1 MNREHRE
8 SLSHLFRM
16 EWETIDV
23 LSDGDEAKRESMEYR
38 MNSHKVK
45 MGVTEI
51 VNWCRNRIDNIGCC
65 KDSPSVKQEGEHLL
79 HFIKTLLH
87 KHFDS
92 DDYDWKNRQ
101 EYLKETVDGLDR
113 LLTEVI
119 DRLDAGEISTE
130 RNVLEPSTYFVE
142 NNLLDDEE
150 DDEEQEWR
158 RVKSE
163 ERRKFLQEERKK
175 EQQAEEERRNNL
187 TDKERELEEQER
199 QARTRATRR
208 RSRKEEN

>member
-79 HFIKTLLH
+79 HFIKSLLSLH
-87 KHFDS
+87 
-92 DDYDWKNRQ
+92 
-101 EYLKETVDGLDR
+101 LDR
-113 LLTEVI
+113 DSEEQKTTLFELDYLLTKVT

-150 DDEEQEWR
+150 QEWR
-158 RVKSE
+158 RAKSE
-163 ERRKFLQEERKK
+163 EGRKFLQEERKK
-175 EQQAEEERRNNL
+175 EQQAEEERRNDL
-187 TDKERELEEQER
+187 TDEERELEEQER

-208 RSRKEEN
+208 RSRKEEK

>member
-16 EWETIDV
+16 EWDTIDV

-51 VNWCRNRIDNIGCC
+51 VHWWRNRRDNIGCC

-130 RNVLEPSTYFVE
+130 RNPDYYSNHTTYFVE
-142 NNLLDDEE
+142 DNLL

>member
-1 MNREHRE
+1 MNREHKD
-8 SLSHLFRM
+8 SLSFSRM
-16 EWETIDV
+16 GIGDTIDI
-23 LSDGDEAKRESMEYR
+23 LSGGDATERKGMEYR
-38 MNSHKVK
+38 INSHKIK
-45 MGVTEI
+45 IGVTEI
-51 VNWCRNRIDNIGCC
+51 VNWCQNRIDNIGCC

-175 EQQAEEERRNNL
+175 EQQAEDERRNNL

>member
-1 MNREHRE
+1 MNREHKD
-8 SLSHLFRM
+8 SLSFSRM
-16 EWETIDV
+16 GIGDTIDI
-23 LSDGDEAKRESMEYR
+23 LSGGDATERKGMEYR
-38 MNSHKVK
+38 INSHKIK
-45 MGVTEI
+45 IGVTEI
-51 VNWCRNRIDNIGCC
+51 VNWCQNRIDNIGCC

>member
-79 HFIKTLLH
+79 HFIKTLLS
-87 KHFDS
+87 KHLDHDS
-92 DDYDWKNRQ
+92 EEQKTTLFELDY
-101 EYLKETVDGLDR
+101 
-113 LLTEVI
+113 LLTKVT

-130 RNVLEPSTYFVE
+130 RNPDYYSNHTTYFVE
-142 NNLLDDEE
+142 DNLL

-158 RVKSE
+158 RAKSE
-163 ERRKFLQEERKK
+163 EGRKFLQEERKK
-175 EQQAEEERRNNL
+175 EQQAEKEREEERRNNL
-187 TDKERELEEQER
+187 TDEERELEEQER

>member
-1 MNREHRE
+1 MNREHKD
-8 SLSHLFRM
+8 SLSFSRM
-16 EWETIDV
+16 GIGDTIDI
-23 LSDGDEAKRESMEYR
+23 LSGGDETERKGMEYR
-38 MNSHKVK
+38 INSHKIK
-45 MGVTEI
+45 IGVTEI
-51 VNWCRNRIDNIGCC
+51 VNWCQNRIDNIGCC

-101 EYLKETVDGLDR
+101 EYLRETVDGLDR

-175 EQQAEEERRNNL
+175 EQQAEEERRNDL
-187 TDKERELEEQER
+187 TDEERELEEQER

-208 RSRKEEN
+208 RSRKEEK

>member
-208 RSRKEEN
+208 RSRKE

>member
-1 MNREHRE
+1 
-8 SLSHLFRM
+8 
-16 EWETIDV
+16 
-23 LSDGDEAKRESMEYR
+23 

-87 KHFDS
+87 KHFDA